1 VTAESDPYAVLGV
14 RPSATTATIAAAYRT
29 LARRHHPDV
38 SAAPDAEQRMADIN
52 AAWAILRDPG
62 RRLAWDKAHAA
73 KLLATAHEAGA
84 AGRSA
89 DGRSPAGRRG
99 HDDNDRG
106 AATTWRRG
114 PHGEGAAGPPP
125 GNPRGSVLHFGRH
138 IGWSLGEIARV
149 DPGYLQWLATH
160 RDGGRYRA
168 EIEAILGPMHAKPEQ
183 TAAPRKRRGIF
194 S

>member
-1 VTAESDPYAVLGV
+1 MPPSCS
-14 RPSATTATIAAAYRT
+14 RPRT
-29 LARRHHPDV
+29 RRAPPGG
-38 SAAPDAEQRMADIN
+38 AAP
-52 AAWAILRDPG
+52 
-62 RRLAWDKAHAA
+62 HA
-73 KLLATAHEAGA
+73 TGTTTT
-84 AGRSA
+84 
-89 DGRSPAGRRG
+89 RG
-99 HDDNDRG
+99 TG
-106 AATTWRRG
+106 TTWRRG

-168 EIEAILGPMHAKPEQ
+168 EIEAILGPMHVKPEQ

>member
-14 RPSATTATIAAAYRT
+14 RPNATTATIAAAYRT

-38 SAAPDAEQRMADIN
+38 SPAPDAEQRMADIN

-62 RRLAWDKAHAA
+62 QRTAWDKAHAA

-89 DGRSPAGRRG
+89 SGRGAHDDHDRRG
-99 HDDNDRG
+99 G
-106 AATTWRRG
+106 TTWRRG

-160 RDGGRYRA
+160 RDGGRYKG
-168 EIEAILGPMHAKPEQ
+168 EIEAILGPMHAQPEQ
-183 TAAPRKRRGIF
+183 TAAPRRRRGIF
-194 S
+194 R